1 MKRPAVLLTLLIVVL
16 LSACSEKTSSNISI
30 KPYTLSEEEQ
40 NLISKT
46 GVDAILFFKLDGK
59 LAEEEDLQFAME
71 IYKDGVLTEDQ
82 VYIKGQVEKEFNEDL
97 ISFGFNRQENE
108 LFFLN
113 GMVNGLLEN
122 LHDVEGIDSA
132 SFTSFINDERK
143 LAKDEAVY
151 LVSWVGS
158 KGNELEGLS
167 INEDGSLSDDV
178 KTADAAFV
186 FKVMLTDYEKE

>member
-1 MKRPAVLLTLLIVVL
+1 MKRPAVLLALLIVVV
-16 LSACSEKTSSNISI
+16 LSGCSEKDSSTISI

-82 VYIKGQVEKEFNEDL
+82 VYIKGQVEKEFNDDL

-108 LFFLN
+108 LYFLS

-122 LHDVEGIDSA
+122 LHDVEGIDSS
-132 SFTSFINDERK
+132 SFTSFINDEKK
-143 LAKDEAVY
+143 LVKDEAVY
-151 LVSWVGS
+151 LGSWIGS

-186 FKVMLTDYEKE
+186 FKVMLADYENE

>member
-1 MKRPAVLLTLLIVVL
+1 MKRPAVLLALLIVVV
-16 LSACSEKTSSNISI
+16 LSGCSEKDSSNISI

-71 IYKDGVLTEDQ
+71 IYEDGVLTEDQ
-82 VYIKGQVEKEFNEDL
+82 VYIKGQVEKEFHEDL

-122 LHDVEGIDSA
+122 SHDVEGIDSS
-132 SFTSFINDERK
+132 SFTSFINDEKK
-143 LAKDEAVY
+143 LVKDEAVY
-151 LVSWVGS
+151 LGSWIGS
-158 KGNELEGLS
+158 KGNKLEGLS
-167 INEDGSLSDDV
+167 VNEDGSLSDGV